1 MRRQQNRKDKITELI
16 ILLVLLIISFFLW
29 DLYFIYPIKLFVVLL
44 HELSHSL
51 AAILSGGKI
60 TALNIGFDLSGKCE
74 TERGNTI
81 LIASSGYIG
90 SLIWGLLFFLAPN
103 NKRIGKWIIISLS
116 LIILIL
122 TITVSGSGI
131 FILLAFILAVL
142 LITAAFFL
150 GIPIITI
157 IVRSFGLISCVYV
170 LFDIKED
177 LLSSSSV
184 ISDASILSSIINVP
198 VIWIGVSWAFV
209 SIIGIYFAIKYSY
222 RRVSH

>member
-1 MRRQQNRKDKITELI
+1 MGKQQNKKDKITELI
-16 ILLVLLIISFFLW
+16 ILLMLIIISFFLW
-29 DLYFIYPIKLFVVLL
+29 DMYFIYPIKLFVVLL

-74 TERGNTI
+74 TEGGNTI
-81 LIASSGYIG
+81 FIASSGYIG

-103 NKRIGKWIIISLS
+103 SKKFGKWIIISLS
-116 LIILIL
+116 IIILLL
-122 TITVSGSGI
+122 TITVSASGI
-131 FILLAFILAVL
+131 FILMALILAAL

-150 GIPIITI
+150 RIPIVKI

-170 LFDIKED
+170 LFDIKQD
-177 LLSSSSV
+177 LLSSSTA

-198 VIWIGVSWAFV
+198 EIFIGLSWALI
-209 SIIGIYFAIKYSY
+209 SILGIYFAIRYSY
-222 RRVSH
+222 KRVSF